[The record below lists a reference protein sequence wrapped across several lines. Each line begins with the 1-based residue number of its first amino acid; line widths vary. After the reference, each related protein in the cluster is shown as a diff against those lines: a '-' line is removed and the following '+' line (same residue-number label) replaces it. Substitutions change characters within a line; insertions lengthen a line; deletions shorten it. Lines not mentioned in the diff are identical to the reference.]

1 MRQGPDGLPRRHLF
15 DRRSSFAIAN
25 RSRDRV
31 APSAIEAALT
41 DLERALHQDRAHVV
55 LAVSPGAEK
64 TLLLRALP
72 ERLPACVRVLH
83 VSATAIREGELCA
96 RILVEL
102 GQQPGL
108 DAEARL
114 LGLVHDLASGGSA
127 LVLLIADAGSVP
139 TAALRRLGRLAAAAR
154 PGLRLALVV
163 DVEAG
168 SEGETI
174 AAVVAALGVGAE
186 KVVVETPVERF
197 EPRSFARAP
206 LERSGLP
213 QEAGRR
219 RSEGAFGVIR
229 SPQPPTFGPRAARWR
244 PHATVV
250 LGISLALLGV
260 DRLTAPMALPEVEP
274 APEPVAERSE
284 PIRPREPAAIP
295 LALPQSVA
303 ARPSS
308 APARDLDPKPE
319 PVKHAAVERKVAAPA
334 PVPTI
339 LVSLNARPWARI
351 EVDGRDVG
359 ITPLADLPMAPGPH
373 RFRAHL
379 PDGRVV
385 ERTVRVDAYRDH
397 ISFP

>member
-1 MRQGPDGLPRRHLF
+1 MMQGPDGLPRRNLF

-25 RSRDRV
+25 RSRDQV

-41 DLERALHQDRAHVV
+41 DLERALHRDRAHVV

-83 VSATAIREGELCA
+83 VSATAIREGDICA

-114 LGLVHDLASGGSA
+114 PGLVHDLASGGSA

-174 AAVVAALGVGAE
+174 AGVVAAL
-186 KVVVETPVERF
+186 
-197 EPRSFARAP
+197 
-206 LERSGLP
+206 
-213 QEAGRR
+213 
-219 RSEGAFGVIR
+219 
-229 SPQPPTFGPRAARWR
+229 
-244 PHATVV
+244 
-250 LGISLALLGV
+250 
-260 DRLTAPMALPEVEP
+260 
-274 APEPVAERSE
+274 
-284 PIRPREPAAIP
+284 
-295 LALPQSVA
+295 
-303 ARPSS
+303 
-308 APARDLDPKPE
+308 
-319 PVKHAAVERKVAAPA
+319 
-334 PVPTI
+334 
-339 LVSLNARPWARI
+339 
-351 EVDGRDVG
+351 
-359 ITPLADLPMAPGPH
+359 
-373 RFRAHL
+373 
-379 PDGRVV
+379 
-385 ERTVRVDAYRDH
+385 
-397 ISFP
+397 